1 MITKSKGLEKELWTI
16 EAAGQKAMI
25 LPEVGGELIELC
37 IDGIEVFHKVES
49 LEAVK
54 AECTS
59 YGLPILFPP
68 NRIDGGHFTF
78 AGKEYQFEVNEPATG
93 NSLHGFL
100 HKEPWE
106 IEALQDSDDEVVVR
120 LFYHAEPGWAH
131 YDVYPVTFL
140 AEVIYTLN
148 KEGLFQE
155 VRITNT
161 GKEVMPYGLGWH
173 TAFRITPSTVM
184 NIAVGNR
191 VEMSERILPTGNLL
205 PLSEDEQKLRAE
217 GLNPVYAEMDDHF
230 TAKPFASGINGAVL
244 THKEEGTRVI
254 YTVDPFYKHWMVWNC
269 NQEGSFV
276 CIEPQNW
283 RVNAPN
289 LPIPAE
295 ESGMGSIEAGETL
308 VVKACVK
315 AERI

>member
-16 EAAGQKAMI
+16 EAAGQKAQI
-25 LPEVGGELIELC
+25 LPEVGGELIALWL
-37 IDGIEVFHKVES
+37 DGIQVFHTVGS
-49 LEAVK
+49 LEGVK
-54 AECTS
+54 AHPTS
-59 YGLPILFPP
+59 YVLPLLFPP

-78 AGKEYQFEVNEPATG
+78 AGKEYQFAINEPATG

-106 IEALQDSDDEVVVR
+106 IEALKDEEDEVTIRV
-120 LFYHAEPGWAH
+120 FYNAEPGWAH

-148 KEGLFQE
+148 KDGLFQE
-155 VRITNT
+155 VRVTNT
-161 GKEVMPYGLGWH
+161 GSEVMPYGLGWH

-184 NIAVGNR
+184 NISVGNR

-205 PLSEDEQKLRAE
+205 PLSADEQKLVGE
-217 GLNPVYAEMDDHF
+217 GLDPLYADMDDHF
-230 TAKPFASGINGAVL
+230 TAKPFDCGFNGAVL

-254 YTVDPFYKHWMVWNC
+254 YQVDPFYKHWMVWNS

-295 ESGMGSIEAGETL
+295 ESGMACIEAGETL

-315 AERI
+315 AEKI

>member
-16 EAAGQKAMI
+16 AAGGQSAQI
-25 LPEVGGELIELC
+25 LPEIGGELIELC
-37 IDGIEVFHKVES
+37 IDGIEVFHKVAD
-49 LEAVK
+49 LDGVK
-54 AECTS
+54 AHPTS
-59 YGLPILFPP
+59 FGLPFLFPP
-68 NRIDGGHFTF
+68 NRIDGGHFAF
-78 AGKEYQFEVNEPATG
+78 AGKEYQFAINEPKTG

-106 IEALQDSDDEVVVR
+106 FEVLKYTDEEFIVR
-120 LFYHAEPGWAH
+120 VCYQAEKGWAH

-140 AEVIYTLN
+140 AEIIYTLN

-155 VRITNT
+155 ARVTNT
-161 GKEVMPYGLGWH
+161 GDEVMPYGLGWH

-184 NIAVGNR
+184 NISVGQR
-191 VEMSERILPTGNLL
+191 VEMSERTLPTGKLL
-205 PLSEDEQKLRAE
+205 PLSEEEQKLRGE
-217 GLNPVYAEMDDHF
+217 GLDPLYADLDDHF
-230 TAKPFASGINGAVL
+230 TAEPFECGMNGAVL

-254 YTVDPFYKHWMVWNC
+254 YEVDPFYKHWMVWNS

-295 ESGMGSIEAGETL
+295 ESGMGWIEAGETL
-308 VVKACVK
+308 VVKASVK